1 MPQTGTD
8 FPIHVLALP
17 SVRTYQNNGDGGI
30 ANEVI
35 ANPLTNRFGGKIVI
49 VYITIAYRLVHNVVS
64 HNFYESVIVFLV
76 ALYSWSHCIPG
87 RIVFLVA
94 LYSWSHCI
102 PGRIVFLVAMMEAD
116 EHPVSRYI
124 GHCWPPSKPVK
135 SSTPAMLASR
145 RL

>member
-8 FPIHVLALP
+8 FPVHVLALP
-17 SVRTYQNNGDGGI
+17 SVRAYQNNGDGGI

-76 ALYSWSHCIPG
+76 A
-87 RIVFLVA
+87 
-94 LYSWSHCI
+94 
-102 PGRIVFLVAMMEAD
+102 MMEAD